1 MLSNCMNHFL
11 SFFKDVTDVWIKW
24 KFVRTEGSYEGPP
37 ATKNHEAGGSRKKMF
52 LKNSKVEFR

>member
-1 MLSNCMNHFL
+1 MNHFL

-37 ATKNHEAGGSRKKMF
+37 ATKNHEAGQARRWQNENGKKKQKK
-52 LKNSKVEFR
+52 L